1 MTVNQVFQVDAAASL
16 NSISA
21 GKRYALRVILAPVP
35 EDHVRAKKIQLG
47 SHLKAFV
54 GLIKYGQRQTGA
66 VLAKKQPAH
75 QDSNSI
81 VKLAVVKDQDVAT
94 FKYGLL
100 LNVLVSV
107 NLEDTGTTKWILVPK
122 LTAES
127 VISSARRKQNVSQ
140 TRTTEAV
147 TKVCPGLSI
156 RCAASA
162 TEELSTIGI

>member
-1 MTVNQVFQVDAAASL
+1 MTVNQVIQEDAAASL

-21 GKRYALRVILAPVP
+21 GKRFARRVILARLP

-54 GLIKYGQRQTGA
+54 GLIRSGQRKTGA
-66 VLAKKQPAH
+66 VLAKKRPAH
-75 QDSNSI
+75 QDSSSI
-81 VKLAVVKDQDVAT
+81 VKLAVVKDQDAAT

-107 NLEDTGTTKWILVPK
+107 NLEATGTTKWILVPK
-122 LTAES
+122 LTAVS
-127 VISSARRKQNVSQ
+127 VISIVRRKRNVYQ

-162 TEELSTIGI
+162 TVELSTIGT